1 MAYEGLSMKLLP
13 APNVTGNTEA
23 ERFDYAVRK
32 MFTVSKKDVL
42 KEETKWERARARSK
56 RAEESG
62 LILTVTAL
70 ESPDSL
76 IVVAKT

>member
-1 MAYEGLSMKLLP
+1 MKLLP

-76 IVVAKT
+76 IPPIRA